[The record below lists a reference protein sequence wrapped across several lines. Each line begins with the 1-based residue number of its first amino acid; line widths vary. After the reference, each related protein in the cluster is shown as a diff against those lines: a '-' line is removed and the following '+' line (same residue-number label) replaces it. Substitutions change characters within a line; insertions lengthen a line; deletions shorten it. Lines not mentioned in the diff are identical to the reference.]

1 MAKRGRPVTKS
12 SYVRAYNQ
20 AASELEAAK
29 KALISAER
37 GLARAK
43 KNHEELLADVARLD
57 MVERSLKAQIG
68 GTEPPQNIKYVYN
81 YPSWTWGQAVTLPS
95 QSGQLVTFTNTSQ
108 SLRDAQVGG
117 TMVVNTSG
125 FVGVSANNNVS
136 GYVCTVD
143 LSTGALEYIGEDSG
157 TDVCEEETVSSV

>member
-81 YPSWTWGQAVTLPS
+81 FPSWTWGQTVS

-125 FVGVSANNNVS
+125 SVGVSANNNVS
-136 GYVCTVD
+136 GCVCTVD
-143 LSTGALEYIGEDSG
+143 LSTGALEYTGEDSG